1 MSFDGTRRAQTSSS
15 IGFFEPGPP
24 SRIEKNRLR
33 RSLGP
38 VFRSSAWGF
47 LEVHRRHGWGPLEI
61 LARGPRHPCL
71 AIRFLR
77 ACVSELLNSIPCC
90 LADACGAA
98 ALTDCMTEVFECA
111 LEIKRK
117 TPPWRRASCLELPRV
132 SDRRRRRRSPV
143 SMNTSEISG
152 V

>member
-1 MSFDGTRRAQTSSS
+1 MGGGLGLTSMCVVRGDVLGLQARDILPPAPNKSH
-15 IGFFEPGPP
+15 PP
-24 SRIEKNRLR
+24 SNAKHNQPSYIYIYSPRLAHCFHWPCRGTIVGNNRRL
-33 RSLGP
+33 
-38 VFRSSAWGF
+38 
-47 LEVHRRHGWGPLEI
+47 
-61 LARGPRHPCL
+61 
-71 AIRFLR
+71 